1 MVCFLEQELRTGSG
15 LISDDRV
22 KGKIPIFVVNSSRSS
37 CLTHCL
43 KCHKIRQ
50 IILYTFPNQSAFG
63 SEVIPYFFSQN
74 VLGFFFWKL
83 KSRIGLLLFN
93 EILFL
98 IEITKFLLIV
108 DLVSSAF
115 LYSRFRLPET
125 ATWTNIWLQFFFRD
139 LGFNCNIFDLSSIT
153 FYSICSRYK
162 TFDLWRK
169 SQALT

>member
-1 MVCFLEQELRTGSG
+1 MIYEVSFEICFQKVEE
-15 LISDDRV
+15 ISSP
-22 KGKIPIFVVNSSRSS
+22 K
-37 CLTHCL
+37 
-43 KCHKIRQ
+43 
-50 IILYTFPNQSAFG
+50 
-63 SEVIPYFFSQN
+63 VIPYLLSQN
-74 VLGFFFWKL
+74 FLRSFFRKL
-83 KSRIGLLLFN
+83 KLGIGLILLL
-93 EILFL
+93 EIWFL
-98 IEITKFLLIV
+98 IEITSFLLIV

-169 SQALT
+169 SQALAWTFVNFWKIQIDSEIFWSIWNYSELFWNITKYSEIF